1 MNADIDKQQM
11 RAYLLGTLDADRCTQ
26 LEERLLREPEV
37 YEELLAAKEELIDE
51 HVAGNLSELDQR
63 QFDKHLAITA
73 EGRQKIRFA
82 TLLKRYAAS
91 HPAPPVVAVG
101 NAQTTAPARR
111 RFSFFLPFMRR
122 PVFASG
128 AVLVV
133 GLAILTICWIMAQK
147 TAEQQA
153 FEQSGLQVIEA
164 TLSPRLTR
172 SGGKT
177 NRVTVPPEGPF
188 KVELRLELTNASFNN
203 YKSQLFRESKSLLT
217 KVDLKMEAR
226 GAQQVVPVVIA
237 GEFLSPGDYELTLSG
252 VLDSGADEFI
262 DNYYFRVTTE

>member
-1 MNADIDKQQM
+1 M
-11 RAYLLGTLDADRCTQ
+11 RAYLLGTLDADQCTQ
-26 LEERLLREPEV
+26 LEERLLRDSEV
-37 YEELLAAKEELIDE
+37 CEELLAAKEELIDE

-82 TLLKRYAAS
+82 TQLKRYAAS
-91 HPAPPVVAVG
+91 HPAPPLVAVG
-101 NAQTTAPARR
+101 HTQKTAPVRK

-122 PVFASG
+122 PAFASG

-133 GLAILTICWIMAQK
+133 GLAILTLCWINVKK

-153 FEQSGLQVIEA
+153 YEQSEPRVIEA
-164 TLSPRLTR
+164 TLSPGLTR

-177 NRVTVPPEGPF
+177 NRVTVPPKGPF
-188 KVELRLELTNASFNN
+188 KVKLRLELTNASFDH

-217 KVDLKMEAR
+217 EDNLKMEAS

-237 GEFLSPGDYELTLSG
+237 GEFLSPGDYQFTLSG

-262 DNYYFRVTTE
+262 DNYYLRITTE